1 MLVEEKEEIKP
12 AYAKLAMGNK
22 TSNVVLLYING
33 FAINMT
39 LFPKISHFLWLFSSE
54 IPQDSVKASNI
65 IYEVPLF
72 IL

>member
-39 LFPKISHFLWLFSSE
+39 LFPKISQFL
-54 IPQDSVKASNI
+54 
-65 IYEVPLF
+65 
-72 IL
+72 